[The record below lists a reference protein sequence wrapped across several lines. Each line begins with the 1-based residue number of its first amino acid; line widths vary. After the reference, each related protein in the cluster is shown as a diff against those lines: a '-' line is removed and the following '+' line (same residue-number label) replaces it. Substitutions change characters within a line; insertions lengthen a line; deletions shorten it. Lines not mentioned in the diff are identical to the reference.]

1 MRGIVAH
8 ISVSLDGY
16 FEGPDGDISWSLVD
30 EELHQHMNDELRT
43 RGAFLEGRRTYQLME
58 AFWPTADQD
67 PANAGAMAEFAGI
80 WRDMPKIVY
89 SRTLTSVGPNPT
101 LVRRVDA
108 AEVRALQSQP
118 GGDLVVGGADLVAE
132 FRRLDLLDEY
142 RLYVHPVLVG
152 RGRQF
157 SGVAD
162 VLTPLRLIETRTFA
176 NGVVMLR
183 HERICEAT
191 TTS

>member
-1 MRGIVAH
+1 MRRIVAH
-8 ISVSLDGY
+8 VSVSLDGY
-16 FEGPDGDISWSLVD
+16 FEGPDSDITWHLVD

-43 RGAFLEGRRTYQLME
+43 RGAFLEGRRTYELME
-58 AFWPTADQD
+58 AFWPTADHD

-80 WRDMPKIVY
+80 WRDVPKIVY
-89 SRTLTSVGPNPT
+89 SRTLTSVGPNAT
-101 LVRRVDA
+101 LVRDVDA
-108 AEVRALQSQP
+108 AEVGALQDEP

-132 FRRLDLLDEY
+132 FRRLDLVDEY

-157 SGVAD
+157 FGPAHAPTS
-162 VLTPLRLIETRTFA
+162 LRLIETRTLG

-183 HERICEAT
+183 HERT
-191 TTS
+191 RDTNTP

>member
-1 MRGIVAH
+1 MRRIVAH

-16 FEGPDGDISWSLVD
+16 FEGPDGDISWHLVD

-43 RGAFLEGRRTYQLME
+43 RGAFLEGRRTYELME

-67 PANAGAMAEFAGI
+67 PANAGAMAEFASI
-80 WRDMPKIVY
+80 WRDVPKIVY
-89 SRTLTSVGPNPT
+89 SRTLTSVGPNAT
-101 LVRRVDA
+101 LVRHVDA
-108 AEVRALQSQP
+108 VEVRALQGEP

-132 FRRLDLLDEY
+132 FRRLELIDEY

-152 RGRQF
+152 RGRHF
-157 SGVAD
+157 FGPAD
-162 VLTPLRLIETRTFA
+162 ALTPLRMIETRTFG

-183 HERICEAT
+183 HERTPDAT
-191 TTS
+191 ATP